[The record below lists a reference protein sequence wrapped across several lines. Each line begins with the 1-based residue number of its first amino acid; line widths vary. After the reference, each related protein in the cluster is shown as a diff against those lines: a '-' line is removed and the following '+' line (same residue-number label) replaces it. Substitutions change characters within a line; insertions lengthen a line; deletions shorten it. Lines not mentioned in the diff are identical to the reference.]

1 VAQIAKFCDYWSSD
15 LELLNLIA
23 LSCRLWHNNCMRFE
37 YLLSLLGDLPF
48 FETGLLLAGN
58 VDPNDVRRQ
67 LSRWTHAGKI
77 RQLRRGLYTLAPPHN
92 KVTPHPFLIA
102 NALVHGSYVSGTSIL
117 AYYGL
122 IPEYV
127 PGTFSVT
134 LSRPSQWDGGFVFQ
148 HLAPRLLFGYQSI
161 EVVKGQ
167 FAFIAQ
173 PEKAIL
179 DLAHLTQGSDNKA
192 YLTQLR
198 LQNLERLDLK
208 RLQEFAERADK
219 PKWKRVAIQVASLA
233 LQEESEYKE
242 LP

>member
-1 VAQIAKFCDYWSSD
+1 MEGGLAIF
-15 LELLNLIA
+15 IA
-23 LSCRLWHNNCMRFE
+23 LTYHIWHNNCMKFE
-37 YLLSLLGDLPF
+37 ELVSLVGGQPF
-48 FETGLLLAGN
+48 FETGLLLVGN
-58 VDPNDVRRQ
+58 VDSNDVRRQ
-67 LSRWTHAGKI
+67 LSRWKRAGKI
-77 RQLRRGLYTLAPPHN
+77 RQLRRGLYTLAPPYN
-92 KVTPHPFLIA
+92 KVTPHPFLLA
-102 NALVHGSYVSGTSIL
+102 NALVPGSYVSGTSAL

-127 PGTFSVT
+127 PRTFSVT

-148 HLAPRLLFGYQSI
+148 HLAPHLFFGYQSI
-161 EVVKGQ
+161 EIVKGQ
-167 FAFIAQ
+167 FTFIAQ

-179 DLAHLTQGSDNKA
+179 DLAHLTPGSDTEE

-219 PKWKRVAIQVASLA
+219 PKWKRVAGQVASLA
-233 LQEESEYKE
+233 LQEESEFKE

>member
-1 VAQIAKFCDYWSSD
+1 MKFEDV
-15 LELLNLIA
+15 LHLV
-23 LSCRLWHNNCMRFE
+23 
-37 YLLSLLGDLPF
+37 GDQPF

-67 LSRWTHAGKI
+67 LSRWTRAGKI
-77 RQLRRGLYTLAPPHN
+77 RQLRRGLYTLVPPYN
-92 KVTPHPFLIA
+92 KVTPHPFLLA
-102 NALVHGSYVSGTSIL
+102 NALVPGSYVSGTSAL

-127 PGTFSVT
+127 PRTLSVT
-134 LSRPSQWDGGFVFQ
+134 LTRPSQWDDGFIFQ
-148 HLAPRLLFGYQSI
+148 HLAPRLFFGYQSV

-179 DLAHLTQGSDNKA
+179 DLAHLTQGSDNET

-198 LQNLERLDLK
+198 LQNLERLDLR
-208 RLQEFAERADK
+208 RLQEFAERAAK
-219 PKWKRVAIQVASLA
+219 PKWKRVASQVTSLA
-233 LQEESEYKE
+233 LQEENEYKE
-242 LP
+242 LQ

>member
-1 VAQIAKFCDYWSSD
+1 MKFEDV
-15 LELLNLIA
+15 LHLV
-23 LSCRLWHNNCMRFE
+23 
-37 YLLSLLGDLPF
+37 GDQPF

-67 LSRWTHAGKI
+67 LSRWTRAGKI
-77 RQLRRGLYTLAPPHN
+77 RQLRRGLYTLVPPYN
-92 KVTPHPFLIA
+92 KVTPHPFLLA
-102 NALVHGSYVSGTSIL
+102 NALVPGSYVSGTSAL

-127 PGTFSVT
+127 PRTLSVT
-134 LSRPSQWDGGFVFQ
+134 LTRPSQWDDGFIFQ
-148 HLAPRLLFGYQSI
+148 HLAPRLFFGYQSV

-179 DLAHLTQGSDNKA
+179 DLAHLTQGSDNET

-198 LQNLERLDLK
+198 LQNLERLDLR
-208 RLQEFAERADK
+208 RLQEFAERAAK
-219 PKWKRVAIQVASLA
+219 PKWKRVASQITSLA
-233 LQEESEYKE
+233 LQEENEYKE
-242 LP
+242 LQ

>member
-1 VAQIAKFCDYWSSD
+1 
-15 LELLNLIA
+15 
-23 LSCRLWHNNCMRFE
+23 MRFE
-37 YLLSLLGDLPF
+37 DLVSLVGDQPF
-48 FETGLLLAGN
+48 FETGLLLAGK

-67 LSRWTHAGKI
+67 LSRWTRSGKI
-77 RQLRRGLYTLAPPHN
+77 HQLRRGLYTLAPPHN
-92 KVTPHPFLIA
+92 RVTPHPFLLA
-102 NALVHGSYVSGTSIL
+102 NALVPGSYVSGISAL

-127 PGTFSVT
+127 PRTLSVT

-148 HLAPRLLFGYQSI
+148 HLAPRLFFGYQSI

-167 FAFIAQ
+167 FAFVAQ

-179 DLAHLTQGSDNKA
+179 DLAHLTPAPDTQT

-208 RLQEFAERADK
+208 RLKEFAERADK
-219 PKWKRVAIQVASLA
+219 PKWKRVATQVASLA
-233 LQEESEYKE
+233 LREESEYKE
-242 LP
+242 LQ

>member
-1 VAQIAKFCDYWSSD
+1 MKFDD
-15 LELLNLIA
+15 V
-23 LSCRLWHNNCMRFE
+23 
-37 YLLSLLGDLPF
+37 LSLVGDLPL
-48 FETGLLLAGN
+48 FETGLLLVGN

-67 LSRWTHAGKI
+67 LSRWTRAGKI
-77 RQLRRGLYTLAPPHN
+77 RQLRRGLYTFAPPYN
-92 KVTPHPFLIA
+92 KIVPHPFLVA
-102 NALVHGSYVSGTSIL
+102 NAMVTGSYVSGTSAL

-127 PGTFSVT
+127 PRTFSAT

-148 HLAPRLLFGYQSI
+148 HLAPHLFFGYQSI

-179 DLAHLTQGSDNKA
+179 DLAHLTPDSDTQA
-192 YLTQLR
+192 YLTELR

-208 RLQEFAERADK
+208 RLQEFAGRADK
-219 PKWKRVAIQVASLA
+219 PKWKRVTNQVASLA
-233 LQEESEYKE
+233 VREENEFEELQ
-242 LP
+242 

>member
-1 VAQIAKFCDYWSSD
+1 
-15 LELLNLIA
+15 
-23 LSCRLWHNNCMRFE
+23 MRFDDI
-37 YLLSLLGDLPF
+37 LPLVGDQPF

-67 LSRWTHAGKI
+67 LSRWTRAGKI
-77 RQLRRGLYTLAPPHN
+77 HQLRRGLYTLASPYN
-92 KVTPHPFLIA
+92 RVAPHPFLLA
-102 NALVHGSYVSGTSIL
+102 NALIPGSYVSGTSAL

-127 PGTFSVT
+127 PRTLSVT
-134 LSRPSQWDGGFVFQ
+134 LSRPSQWGGGFVFQ

-179 DLAHLTQGSDNKA
+179 ELAHLTPGSDTEA

-198 LQNLERLDLK
+198 MQNLDRLDLK
-208 RLQEFAERADK
+208 RLQEFVECANK
-219 PKWKRVAIQVASLA
+219 PKWKRVANQITSLA

-242 LP
+242 L

>member
-1 VAQIAKFCDYWSSD
+1 MKF
-15 LELLNLIA
+15 EN
-23 LSCRLWHNNCMRFE
+23 
-37 YLLSLLGDLPF
+37 LLSLVGDQPI
-48 FETGLLLAGN
+48 FETGLLLVGN

-67 LSRWTHAGKI
+67 LSRWTRAGKI
-77 RQLRRGLYTLAPPHN
+77 RQLRRGLYAFAPPHI
-92 KVTPHPFLIA
+92 KAVPHPFFTA
-102 NALVHGSYVSGTSIL
+102 NSLVTGSYVSGTSAL

-127 PGTFSVT
+127 PRTFSVT

-148 HLAPRLLFGYQSI
+148 HLALHLFFGYQSI
-161 EVVKGQ
+161 EVARGQ

-179 DLAHLTQGSDNKA
+179 DLAHLTPNSDSKE

-208 RLQEFAERADK
+208 RLREFAERADK
-219 PKWKRVAIQVASLA
+219 PKWKRVASQVASLA
-233 LQEESEYKE
+233 LQEEAEYKE
-242 LP
+242 LL

>member
-1 VAQIAKFCDYWSSD
+1 
-15 LELLNLIA
+15 
-23 LSCRLWHNNCMRFE
+23 MRFDDI
-37 YLLSLLGDLPF
+37 LPLVGDQPF

-67 LSRWTHAGKI
+67 LSRWTRAGKI
-77 RQLRRGLYTLAPPHN
+77 HQLRRGLYTLASPYN
-92 KVTPHPFLIA
+92 RVAPHPFLLA
-102 NALVHGSYVSGTSIL
+102 NALVPGSYVSGTSAL

-127 PGTFSVT
+127 PRTLSVT

-179 DLAHLTQGSDNKA
+179 DLAHLTPGSDTEA

-198 LQNLERLDLK
+198 LQNLDRLDFK
-208 RLQEFAERADK
+208 RLQEFVERANK
-219 PKWKRVAIQVASLA
+219 PKWKRVANQITSLA

-242 LP
+242 L

>member
-1 VAQIAKFCDYWSSD
+1 MKFDD
-15 LELLNLIA
+15 I
-23 LSCRLWHNNCMRFE
+23 
-37 YLLSLLGDLPF
+37 LSLVGDQPL
-48 FETGLLLAGN
+48 FETGLLLVGN

-67 LSRWTHAGKI
+67 LSRWTRAGKI
-77 RQLRRGLYTLAPPHN
+77 RQLRRGIYTFTPPHS
-92 KVTPHPFLIA
+92 KIVPHPFLVA
-102 NALVHGSYVSGTSIL
+102 NAMVTGSYVSGTSAL

-127 PGTFSVT
+127 PRTFSVT

-148 HLAPRLLFGYQSI
+148 HLAPHLFFGYQSI

-179 DLAHLTQGSDNKA
+179 DLAHLTPDSDTQA
-192 YLTQLR
+192 YLTELR

-208 RLQEFAERADK
+208 QLQEFAERANK
-219 PKWKRVAIQVASLA
+219 PKWKRVASQVASLA
-233 LQEESEYKE
+233 VQEESEYKE
-242 LP
+242 LR

>member
-1 VAQIAKFCDYWSSD
+1 MKFEDI
-15 LELLNLIA
+15 LPLVGNQ
-23 LSCRLWHNNCMRFE
+23 
-37 YLLSLLGDLPF
+37 PF

-58 VDPNDVRRQ
+58 VDANDVRRQ
-67 LSRWTHAGKI
+67 LSRWTRSGKI
-77 RQLRRGLYTLAPPHN
+77 RQLRRGLYTLAPPYN
-92 KVTPHPFLIA
+92 RIAPHPFLVA
-102 NALVHGSYVSGTSIL
+102 NALITGSYVSGISAL

-127 PGTFSVT
+127 PRTLSVT

-148 HLAPRLLFGYQSI
+148 HIAPHLFFGYQSI
-161 EVVKGQ
+161 EVAKGQ
-167 FAFIAQ
+167 FAFIAK

-179 DLAHLTQGSDNKA
+179 DLAHLTSGSDTDA
-192 YLTQLR
+192 YLIQLR

-219 PKWKRVAIQVASLA
+219 PKWKRVARHVMSLT

>member
-1 VAQIAKFCDYWSSD
+1 MKFED
-15 LELLNLIA
+15 
-23 LSCRLWHNNCMRFE
+23 F
-37 YLLSLLGDLPF
+37 LSLVGDQPF
-48 FETGLLLAGN
+48 FETGLLLVGN

-67 LSRWTHAGKI
+67 LSRWTSAGKI

-102 NALVHGSYVSGTSIL
+102 NALVHGSYVSGTSAL

-127 PGTFSVT
+127 PRTLSVT
-134 LSRPSQWDGGFVFQ
+134 LSRPSQWEGGFVFQ
-148 HLAPRLLFGYQSI
+148 HLAPRLFFGYQSL

-167 FAFIAQ
+167 FVFIAQ

-179 DLAHLTQGSDNKA
+179 DLAHLTQESDNKA
-192 YLTQLR
+192 YVTQLR

-219 PKWKRVAIQVASLA
+219 PKWKRIAIQVASLA

>member
-1 VAQIAKFCDYWSSD
+1 MKFES
-15 LELLNLIA
+15 
-23 LSCRLWHNNCMRFE
+23 
-37 YLLSLLGDLPF
+37 LLSLVGEQPF

-58 VDPNDVRRQ
+58 VDANDVRRQ
-67 LSRWTHAGKI
+67 LSRWTRAGKI

-92 KVTPHPFLIA
+92 RVAPHPFLLA
-102 NALVHGSYVSGTSIL
+102 NALVPGSYVSGISAL

-127 PGTFSVT
+127 PRTLSVT
-134 LSRPSQWDGGFVFQ
+134 LSRPSQWEGGFVFQ
-148 HLAPRLLFGYQSI
+148 HLAPRLFFGYQSI

-173 PEKAIL
+173 PEKAIF
-179 DLAHLTQGSDNKA
+179 DLAHLTPASDTRA

-208 RLQEFAERADK
+208 RLQEFAERAGR
-219 PKWKRVAIQVASLA
+219 PKWKRVASQVTSLA
-233 LQEESEYKE
+233 SREESEYKE
-242 LP
+242 LQ

>member
-1 VAQIAKFCDYWSSD
+1 
-15 LELLNLIA
+15 
-23 LSCRLWHNNCMRFE
+23 MRFDDI
-37 YLLSLLGDLPF
+37 LPLVGDQPF

-67 LSRWTHAGKI
+67 LSRWTRAGKI
-77 RQLRRGLYTLAPPHN
+77 HQLRRGLYTLASPYN
-92 KVTPHPFLIA
+92 RVAPHPFLLA
-102 NALVHGSYVSGTSIL
+102 NALVPGSYVSGTSAL

-127 PGTFSVT
+127 PRTLSVT

-148 HLAPRLLFGYQSI
+148 HLAPHLLFGYQSI

-179 DLAHLTQGSDNKA
+179 ELAHLTPGSDTEA

-198 LQNLERLDLK
+198 MQNLDRLDLK
-208 RLQEFAERADK
+208 RLQEFVERANK
-219 PKWKRVAIQVASLA
+219 PKWKRVANQITTLA

-242 LP
+242 L

>member
-1 VAQIAKFCDYWSSD
+1 MKFED
-15 LELLNLIA
+15 I
-23 LSCRLWHNNCMRFE
+23 
-37 YLLSLLGDLPF
+37 LSLVGDQPF

-67 LSRWTHAGKI
+67 LSRWKRAGKI
-77 RQLRRGLYTLAPPHN
+77 RQLRRGLYTLAPPYN
-92 KVTPHPFLIA
+92 RVRPHPFSLA
-102 NALVHGSYVSGTSIL
+102 NALVPGSYVSGASAL

-127 PGTFSVT
+127 PRVFSVT
-134 LSRPSQWDGGFVFQ
+134 LSRPSQWDSGFVFQ
-148 HLAPRLLFGYQSI
+148 HLARRLFFGYRSI

-179 DLAHLTQGSDNKA
+179 DLAHLTPGSDTEE

-208 RLQEFAERADK
+208 RLQEFAEQADK
-219 PKWKRVAIQVASLA
+219 PKWKRVAGQVASLA
-233 LQEESEYKE
+233 LQEESEFKE

>member
-1 VAQIAKFCDYWSSD
+1 MKFDD
-15 LELLNLIA
+15 V
-23 LSCRLWHNNCMRFE
+23 
-37 YLLSLLGDLPF
+37 LSLVGDLPL
-48 FETGLLLAGN
+48 FETGLLLVGN

-67 LSRWTHAGKI
+67 LSRWTRAGKI
-77 RQLRRGLYTLAPPHN
+77 RQLRRGLYTFAPPYN
-92 KVTPHPFLIA
+92 KIVPHPFLVA
-102 NALVHGSYVSGTSIL
+102 NAMVTGSYVSGTSAL

-127 PGTFSVT
+127 PRTFSAT

-148 HLAPRLLFGYQSI
+148 HLAPHLFFGYQSI

-179 DLAHLTQGSDNKA
+179 DLAHLTPDSDTQA
-192 YLTQLR
+192 YLTELR

-219 PKWKRVAIQVASLA
+219 PKWIRVANQVASLA
-233 LQEESEYKE
+233 VWEENEFEELQ
-242 LP
+242 

>member
-1 VAQIAKFCDYWSSD
+1 MKFED
-15 LELLNLIA
+15 I
-23 LSCRLWHNNCMRFE
+23 
-37 YLLSLLGDLPF
+37 LSLVGDLPF

-67 LSRWTHAGKI
+67 LSRWTHTGKI

-92 KVTPHPFLIA
+92 RVTPHPFLIA
-102 NALVHGSYVSGTSIL
+102 NALVHGSYVSGTSAL

-127 PGTFSVT
+127 PRTLSVT

-148 HLAPRLLFGYQSI
+148 HLALHLFFGYQSI
-161 EVVKGQ
+161 EVAKGQ

-179 DLAHLTQGSDNKA
+179 DLAHLTQGSDNHP
-192 YLTQLR
+192 YLAQLR
-198 LQNLERLDLK
+198 LQNLERLDLE
-208 RLQEFAERADK
+208 RLKGFAERADK
-219 PKWKRVAIQVASLA
+219 PKWKRVARQVRELT
-233 LQEESEYKE
+233 LKEKEDYQE

>member
-1 VAQIAKFCDYWSSD
+1 MKF
-15 LELLNLIA
+15 EEI
-23 LSCRLWHNNCMRFE
+23 
-37 YLLSLLGDLPF
+37 LSLVGDQPF
-48 FETGLLLAGN
+48 FETGLLLAGD
-58 VDPNDVRRQ
+58 VDPNDVRHQ
-67 LSRWTHAGKI
+67 LSRWKRTGKI
-77 RQLRRGLYTLAPPHN
+77 RQLRRGLYTLAPPYN
-92 KVTPHPFLIA
+92 SVTPHPFLLA
-102 NALVHGSYVSGTSIL
+102 NALVPGSYVSGTSAL

-127 PGTFSVT
+127 PRVFSVT

-148 HLAPRLLFGYQSI
+148 HLAPRLFFGYQSI

-179 DLAHLTQGSDNKA
+179 DLTHLTPGSDTEE

-208 RLQEFAERADK
+208 RLQEFAKRADK
-219 PKWKRVAIQVASLA
+219 PKWKRVAGQVASLA
-233 LQEESEYKE
+233 LQEESEFKE